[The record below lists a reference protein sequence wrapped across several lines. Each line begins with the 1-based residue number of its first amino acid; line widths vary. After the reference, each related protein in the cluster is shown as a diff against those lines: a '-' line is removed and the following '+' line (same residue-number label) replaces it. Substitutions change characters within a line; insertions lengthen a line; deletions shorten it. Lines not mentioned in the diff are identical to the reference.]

1 MRIDLKDTDS
11 WIPRVVFESY
21 CGENSDKLLS
31 FYDKAVEKRKM
42 TSISLN
48 WVAVLFLPAWLG
60 YRRQWTT
67 LATVTVI
74 FAALPFLEV
83 LFSFPIPNSGLL
95 GSLIVIGLLANS
107 TLLMNAQRDYMKLK
121 QEGVDNDAIAN
132 TLQNKASAS
141 IPYAVLSSIGY
152 LTVVFAMAT
161 IANIVFAMPK

>member
-1 MRIDLKDTDS
+1 LKIDLKDTNS

-42 TSISLN
+42 TSMSLN

-74 FAALPFLEV
+74 FSVLPFLEV
-83 LFSFPIPNSGLL
+83 LLSFPIPTSGVL
-95 GSLIVIGLLANS
+95 GSLLVISLLANS
-107 TLLMNAQRDYMKLK
+107 TLLMNAQRDYLRLK
-121 QEGVDNDAIAN
+121 QEGIDIDAIVN

-141 IPYAVLSSIGY
+141 ILYAVLSSIGY
-152 LTVVFAMAT
+152 LAVVFGMAM
-161 IANIVFAMPK
+161 IADVVFGLPY